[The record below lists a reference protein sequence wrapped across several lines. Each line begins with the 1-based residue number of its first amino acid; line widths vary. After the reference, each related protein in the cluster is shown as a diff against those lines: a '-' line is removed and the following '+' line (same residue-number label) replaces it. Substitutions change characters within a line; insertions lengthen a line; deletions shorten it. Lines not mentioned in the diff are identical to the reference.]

1 MGGKFKGKLKP
12 RDKETSSLVGM
23 SPEASSKEIDNSPP
37 TFSLRY
43 LQKDFCVDCCEKNEK
58 AALADRLFKLSK
70 LSWADIRKA
79 DRHGLGTEKISR
91 NSIKAPIPHHVTED
105 VEFIAFRFCGKA
117 PMVGY
122 KLNSTFYILWLDRV
136 FKLYD
141 H

>member
-1 MGGKFKGKLKP
+1 MGKFKGRIKS
-12 RDKETSSLVGM
+12 REKESSAIVGL
-23 SPEASSKEIDNSPP
+23 SSQVNAQDIDNSPP
-37 TFSLRY
+37 VFSLRY
-43 LQKDFCVDCCEKNEK
+43 LQRDFCVDCCEKNEK
-58 AALADRLFKLSK
+58 AAFADKLFKLSQ

-91 NSIKAPIPHHVTED
+91 NSIKAAIPTHITPD
-105 VEFIAFRFCGKA
+105 VDFLAFRFCAKA

-122 KLNSTFYILWLDRV
+122 KLGSVFYILWLDRA